1 MTAWPS
7 SVFFGLIL
15 DEYNIDLVQ
24 TIDYLFD
31 ELRLDGF
38 VELTRHSDVVL
49 EVLDV
54 YGKTEGHVRIVE

>member
-15 DEYNIDLVQ
+15 HEYIIDLVR
-24 TIDYLFD
+24 TIDSLFD
-31 ELRLDGF
+31 EFRVDRF
-38 VELTRHSDVVL
+38 VEFTSHSDVVL

-54 YGKTEGHVRIVE
+54 YGKTEGHARIVE